1 MSKVKDNQEKTTE
14 SKSYSVIDRL
24 ESLAKIQII
33 DSKIDK
39 IHTVRGELPLEVQDL
54 EDEITGLE
62 TRIEKYK
69 DQLAEKE
76 QGILGKKN
84 AIDDSRKL
92 IVKYEEQRNNVRN
105 NREYDSLTKE
115 IEYQGLEIELSE
127 KHIREFKESIEGFEK
142 LINDNSEKLEE
153 RKKDLEQK
161 KKELEDIIAENE
173 KEEKHLLKVSA
184 DNKAK
189 IDNRLLT
196 AYNRIRSGSKNGLV
210 IVPIER
216 DSCGGCFNRI
226 PPQRQLDIKMYKSII
241 VCEYCGRILV
251 DQSLFDK
258 AQEEI

>member
-1 MSKVKDNQEKTTE
+1 MSEVKDNQEKSAE
-14 SKSYSVIDRL
+14 SKNYSIIDKL
-24 ESLAKIQII
+24 ESLAKLQLI

-54 EDEITGLE
+54 EDEITGLQ

-69 DQLAEKE
+69 NQLEEKE
-76 QGILGKKN
+76 KAIVAKKN
-84 AIDDSRKL
+84 AIEDSRKL
-92 IVKYEEQRNNVRN
+92 IAKYEEQRNNVRN

-127 KHIREFKESIEGFEK
+127 KHINEYKESIIGLEK
-142 LINDNSEKLEE
+142 LISDNTAKLDE
-153 RKKDLEQK
+153 RNKDLDTK
-161 KKELEDIIAENE
+161 KQELEDIISENE
-173 KEEKHLLKVSA
+173 KEEKDLIRLSEE
-184 DNKAK
+184 NREK

-196 AYNRIRSGSKNGLV
+196 AYKRIRTGSKNGLV

-216 DSCGGCFNRI
+216 DSCGGCFNQI

-251 DQSLFDK
+251 DQSIFDK
-258 AQEEI
+258 AQEGI